1 MVPDPSRSADRTR
14 LSWQRTLLAAALL
27 AIVALHDLGR
37 TVGVPGLVAVA
48 VLTVLTTALTTV
60 LARQR
65 LPLLA
70 VVVVGLDC
78 TLALATA
85 LTPGGTR

>member
-1 MVPDPSRSADRTR
+1 MPDPSRSADRTQ
-14 LSWQRTLLAAALL
+14 LSWQRTVLAATLL
-27 AIVALHDLGR
+27 SLVPLHDLGR

-48 VLTVLTTALTTV
+48 ALAVLTAV

>member
-14 LSWQRTLLAAALL
+14 LAWQRTLLAAALL
-27 AIVALHDLGR
+27 SLVPLHDLGR
-37 TVGVPGLVAVA
+37 PAGVPLVVA
-48 VLTVLTTALTTV
+48 TAALAAV
-60 LARQR
+60 LARHR

-85 LTPGGTR
+85 LPGGSR